1 MDVCGDTRCHGT
13 SLCSIREKP
22 CLPMKI
28 HVIVSPSLR
37 SRVNSANDL
46 TDSSAQRHG
55 ASPQHGVS
63 WTHAAF
69 LHENPVI
76 VSEANDLTDCAVQ
89 RHGASPQHGV
99 SWTHAA
105 FLHENPVIVSG
116 ANDLAGCAVQ
126 CHRSLPQQGAPWNA
140 MPCSEIPPSGQD
152 DNEGSLGYA
161 VPCLPMPCSEI
172 PPSGQDDMDVRCV
185 PTMNIHE
192 TPCHRERSERSHR
205 LSSTTP

>member
-1 MDVCGDTRCHGT
+1 MRSLPPVRMTMSFSVKNNEVPCHRERSERSHRLRGATPWIVAATRCAMDTR
-13 SLCSIREKP
+13 RV
-22 CLPMKI
+22 LPMKP
-28 HVIVSPSLR
+28 HVIV
-37 SRVNSANDL
+37 NS
-46 TDSSAQRHG
+46 
-55 ASPQHGVS
+55 
-63 WTHAAF
+63 
-69 LHENPVI
+69 
-76 VSEANDLTDCAVQ
+76 ANDLTDCAVQ

-161 VPCLPMPCSEI
+161 VPCLPMPCGEI